1 MITANIIADSIS
13 HVGKRITTL
22 ELVYPRFIH
31 AEVMTHRAFSR
42 NASSSRAIPVNKAV
56 NMALDEMVYPVRWG
70 KNQSG
75 MQAKGENLDEELSAT
90 AKLLWEY
97 AARRCASAAQALG
110 KMGVHKQ
117 WANRMIEWF
126 SNIRVLVTATEWDNF
141 FQLRDHPDAQDEI
154 QILAQEIKKAMANST
169 PVQRSHH
176 TPYVEDWENEKWG
189 FTDACKLSAARCC
202 RVSYLKHDGTDPSYE
217 EDMALF
223 DRLAGSRPIHASPLE
238 HQGLSYKIGAK
249 FSSRNFRG
257 WIQFREMWE
266 DGNELE
272 E

>member
-1 MITANIIADSIS
+1 
-13 HVGKRITTL
+13 
-22 ELVYPRFIH
+22 
-31 AEVMTHRAFSR
+31 
-42 NASSSRAIPVNKAV
+42 
-56 NMALDEMVYPVRWG
+56 MALEEMVYPVRWG

-75 MQAKGENLDEELSAT
+75 MQARGENLNKDAESNAILVWRTIAECCAISAKT
-90 AKLLWEY
+90 LADIGL
-97 AARRCASAAQALG
+97 
-110 KMGVHKQ
+110 HKQ

-169 PVQRSHH
+169 TVERSHH
-176 TPYVEDWENEKWG
+176 TPYVEDWENEKYG

-202 RVSYLKHDGTDPSYE
+202 RVSYLKHDGTDPSYD

-238 HQGLSYKIGAK
+238 HQGLSYKIGDK
-249 FSSRNFRG
+249 FNSRNFRG

-266 DGNELE
+266 NGNELE